1 MSKDKKQK
9 GLFAAVI
16 VSALILLAAVIWA
29 AMKHS
34 EPQASMAPD
43 HHNDHETAHPHEHDT
58 NILSKDT
65 NQSKENQSDS
75 SQPTIE
81 DVLKMAEQ
89 SWSWGAYYN
98 DWFGKKAP
106 DFTLTDINGKTH
118 SLSDYKG
125 KEVMLVFWATWC
137 GPCKIEIPHLI
148 ELRKTISE
156 DKLAILAVSNERE
169 ELVKNFAENN
179 NLNYNVLVS
188 KSVLPKP
195 YSLVTGIPSSF
206 FIDPEGNIKFGT
218 MGTIDFE
225 VMKAIV
231 AAK

>member
-1 MSKDKKQK
+1 MSEDKKPK

-34 EPQASMAPD
+34 EPQASTAP
-43 HHNDHETAHPHEHDT
+43 HHHEHGTTDHLEHQTDT
-58 NILSKDT
+58 LSTDP
-65 NQSKENQSDS
+65 NQTKENLSAS
-75 SQPTIE
+75 SRPTIQ

-106 DFTLTDINGKTH
+106 DITLTDINGKKH

-148 ELRKTISE
+148 ELRKTISK
-156 DKLAILAVSNERE
+156 DKLAILAVSNEPE
-169 ELVKNFAENN
+169 EKVKNFAENN
-179 NLNYNVLVS
+179 NLNYTVLVL
-188 KSVLPKP
+188 KSALPKP